1 MLHQVLNWSSVNI
14 RYDFNFHINNQ
25 GDWKMEKVVLAFSG
39 GLDTSVCVKLLQDK
53 YQKEV
58 ITACVD
64 VGQPVDEISRPEKL
78 ARDMGVKHYT
88 IDAKNEFAREFIFR
102 AVKANAL
109 YEGYPL
115 STALA
120 RPLIAMKIVDLAK
133 KEGATAISHGCTG
146 KGNDQFRFESTI
158 RSGSN
163 CEVIAPIRDLNLTR
177 TEEMEYAREHGIP
190 LPSEKLYSIDEN
202 LWGRSIEGDI
212 LEDPMV
218 ETPEEAFSWT
228 RSTEDAPEDAQILE
242 MSFEK
247 GVPVSLDSQ
256 DMGPVEIIEA
266 CNQVAGSHGIGR
278 VDIIEDRI
286 IGLKSRENYET
297 PGALLIIN
305 AHKALEQLTLTREE
319 LKFSEIV
326 SLTYSE
332 LVYNGLWHEPL
343 REDLD
348 QLLDHMQQR
357 VSGVVKLKLHKGSLR
372 ILGRKSPYSLYNEK
386 AVSFEDKEL
395 DQREIAGMVKNYA
408 LQAACYQDICK
419 RD

>member
-1 MLHQVLNWSSVNI
+1 
-14 RYDFNFHINNQ
+14 
-25 GDWKMEKVVLAFSG
+25 MEKVVLAFSG
-39 GLDTSVCVKLLQDK
+39 GLDTSVCIKLLQDE
-53 YQKEV
+53 YDKEV

-64 VGQPVDEISRPEKL
+64 VGQPEDEITRPAKV
-78 ARDMGVKHYT
+78 AREMGMKHHT
-88 IDAKNEFAREFIFR
+88 IDAKEEFARDFIFR
-102 AVKANAL
+102 AIKANAL

-120 RPLIAMKIVDLAK
+120 RPLIAMKIVELAK
-133 KEGATAISHGCTG
+133 KEGAATISHGCTG

-158 RSGSN
+158 RSSSS
-163 CEVIAPIRDLNLTR
+163 CDIIAPIRDLNLTR
-177 TEEMEYAREHGIP
+177 TEEVEYAESHGIP
-190 LPSEKLYSIDEN
+190 LPSDKLYSIDEN

-228 RSTEDAPEDAQILE
+228 RSTENAPDESQIVEL
-242 MSFEK
+242 SFEE
-247 GVPVSLDSQ
+247 GVPVALDGQ
-256 DMGPVEIIEA
+256 NMAPLKIIEA
-266 CNQVAGSHGIGR
+266 CNQVAGLHGIGR
-278 VDIIEDRI
+278 VDIMEDRI

-297 PGALLIIN
+297 PGAFLIIN

-319 LKFSEIV
+319 LKFAETISQ
-326 SLTYSE
+326 TYSE

-348 QLLDHMQQR
+348 QLLDHMQRR

-372 ILGRKSPYSLYNEK
+372 VLGRESPYSLYNEK
-386 AVSFEDKEL
+386 AVSFEDKDL

-408 LQAACYQDICK
+408 LQAACYQKVCK
-419 RD
+419 KD